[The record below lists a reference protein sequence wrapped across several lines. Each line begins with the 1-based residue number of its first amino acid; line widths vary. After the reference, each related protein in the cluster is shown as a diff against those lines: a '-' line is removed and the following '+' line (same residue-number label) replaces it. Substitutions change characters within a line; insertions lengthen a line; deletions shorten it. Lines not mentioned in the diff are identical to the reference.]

1 MVRSDVIMTRLLHI
15 LHLAFGHA
23 GSTGAT
29 ARVLPTP
36 GTLDFL
42 TFAR

>member
-1 MVRSDVIMTRLLHI
+1 MTRLLHI
-15 LHLAFGHA
+15 LHIAFGHA
-23 GSTGAT
+23 RSTGVS
-29 ARVLPTP
+29 ARVASTP